1 MSAHVPVMLDEVM
14 AVLAPRDDAIY
25 VDATF
30 GGGGYTEALLERA
43 RCTVY
48 AIDRDEDAIARGR
61 ALADRF
67 GGRLTL
73 MHGRF
78 SEMETLLAGHGVSKA
93 DGVAFDLGVSSFQFD
108 EAERG
113 FSFSHDGPLDMRM
126 DTSRDESAAD
136 LVNTLSQSELASILR
151 DFGEEKRAQAVAR
164 AIIAARPI
172 TRTGELAAIVERI
185 VGRGGQAIHPATR
198 TFQALRI
205 AVNDELGELER
216 GLDAAEC
223 VLSPKGRLAVVCV
236 PLAGR
241 PHRQALPHR
250 TFGTRE
256 PRLAPCAR
264 ASAVPRTD
272 LRGER
277 QTAPYARTRR
287 SPRQPAVALGA
298 AALGGTHH
306 RTFLERS
313 GLVGESVMIRTLN
326 FAFIAITGFVCLGLY
341 RIAEEARVA
350 AVDLRET
357 RSAIVQEQDALAVL
371 GAEWARVTQ
380 PARISALTQ
389 KHLDLSALPVME
401 FSSLT
406 QLPQKAPPLAPE
418 TNFATVKAIVPD
430 MKPAKPQPHVVEP
443 DEPTFAVV
451 NTGT

>member
-1 MSAHVPVMLDEVM
+1 MSAHVPVKLDDVM

-78 SEMETLLAGHGVSKA
+78 SEMETLLAGHGVSRA

-172 TRTGELAAIVERI
+172 TRTGELAAIVERT
-185 VGRGGQAIHPATR
+185 VGRGAQAIHPATR

-223 VLSPKGRLAVVCV
+223 VLNPAGRLAVVSFHSLEDRIV
-236 PLAGR
+236 KR
-241 PHRQALPHR
+241 
-250 TFGTRE
+250 
-256 PRLAPCAR
+256 
-264 ASAVPRTD
+264 
-272 LRGER
+272 
-277 QTAPYARTRR
+277 
-287 SPRQPAVALGA
+287 
-298 AALGGTHH
+298 
-306 RTFLERS
+306 FLTERS
-313 GLVGESVMIRTLN
+313 GRASRGSRH
-326 FAFIAITGFVCLGLY
+326 A
-341 RIAEEARVA
+341 
-350 AVDLRET
+350 
-357 RSAIVQEQDALAVL
+357 
-371 GAEWARVTQ
+371 
-380 PARISALTQ
+380 PAQTPSR
-389 KHLDLSALPVME
+389 
-401 FSSLT
+401 
-406 QLPQKAPPLAPE
+406 
-418 TNFATVKAIVPD
+418 
-430 MKPAKPQPHVVEP
+430 
-443 DEPTFAVV
+443 EPTFEVSGKQPRMAEPEEVRA
-451 NTGT
+451 NPRSRSARLRWAERTTAPCWNDLA